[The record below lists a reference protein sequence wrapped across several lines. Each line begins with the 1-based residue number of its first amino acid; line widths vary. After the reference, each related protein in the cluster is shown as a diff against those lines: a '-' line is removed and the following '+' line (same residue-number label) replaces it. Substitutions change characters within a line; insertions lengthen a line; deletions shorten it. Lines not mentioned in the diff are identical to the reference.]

1 MLDLKP
7 FFVFGAMFDEFPES
21 KFWFLPFSIYLFAA
35 YMLFCFPL
43 GSQVIATLTQSE
55 VPPAANPGFLGIDD
69 GMDHNYYLQL
79 AGRYAVRFHEL
90 WQ

>member
-1 MLDLKP
+1 ML
-7 FFVFGAMFDEFPES
+7 
-21 KFWFLPFSIYLFAA
+21 
-35 YMLFCFPL
+35 CFP

-90 WQ
+90 WQVSV

>member
-1 MLDLKP
+1 MVP
-7 FFVFGAMFDEFPES
+7 GTQA
-21 KFWFLPFSIYLFAA
+21 
-35 YMLFCFPL
+35 
-43 GSQVIATLTQSE
+43 IATLTADE

-90 WQ
+90 

>member
-1 MLDLKP
+1 
-7 FFVFGAMFDEFPES
+7 
-21 KFWFLPFSIYLFAA
+21 
-35 YMLFCFPL
+35 MLFFLLPL

-90 WQ
+90 WQVSV

>member
-21 KFWFLPFSIYLFAA
+21 KFWFFPPLLISLFAA
-35 YMLFCFPL
+35 YMLLLLL

>member
-21 KFWFLPFSIYLFAA
+21 KSFSLPLSILPKCIMPESQIN
-35 YMLFCFPL
+35 MLSS
-43 GSQVIATLTQSE
+43 SQVFVTLTAAE
-55 VPPAANPGFLGIDD
+55 VPPAENPGFLGIDN

-79 AGRYAVRFHEL
+79 AGRYAVLYHEI
-90 WQ
+90 